1 MIYYYLLPFVLDYFV
16 FPLLEA
22 KNINVSEL
30 IHICFA
36 KINMK
41 KGNNKKAK
49 ENLISAISKLLLVV
63 GVIIGVWASLLQ
75 EGFFNP
81 KHFLYY
87 TIQSN
92 IEIGIIC
99 FVSLLFIFSKKEIS
113 R

>member
-1 MIYYYLLPFVLDYFV
+1 M
-16 FPLLEA
+16 
-22 KNINVSEL
+22 
-30 IHICFA
+30 
-36 KINMK
+36 
-41 KGNNKKAK
+41 NKK

-92 IEIGIIC
+92 IEIGII
-99 FVSLLFIFSKKEIS
+99 SLICVLFFLNFPSKIVTE
-113 R
+113 